1 MKDTI
6 QTISQFKE
14 NILFNCIIT
23 IFFIVVFIITLCI
36 IKKKAQLKNS
46 IQHKVWWVTLY
57 LMTFACIRL
66 FMFIPSVIDLSTN
79 NICVVEVSDYSC
91 RYHHQWGGS
100 LNPSGTTIDFSTTD
114 GKRMIGHL
122 VEDFEIP
129 TNGYGYVLYAKY
141 SHYIL
146 DCELYEK

>member
-46 IQHKVWWVTLY
+46 IQHKVWWVTLF
-57 LMTFACIRL
+57 LMAFACIRL

-91 RYHHQWGGS
+91 RTIANKFPEPLLTNLDRVCWS
-100 LNPSGTTIDFSTTD
+100 LYLAPSGMSDN
-114 GKRMIGHL
+114 L
-122 VEDFEIP
+122 
-129 TNGYGYVLYAKY
+129 A
-141 SHYIL
+141 
-146 DCELYEK
+146 